1 MKDKIVKKIK
11 DFLRRF
17 DIYSFDDA
25 FVCGSLLSFAIMFLA
40 AILNIALDRMGIRD
54 EQISFMVIRI
64 CSIFL
69 FILIALKII
78 QGILIFLNA
87 LQEDIN
93 AKKARQQYY
102 ENTCKEYEL
111 LCIRHERLESENRY
125 LLEQIESLESQ
136 IKEYEGKQKD

>member
-69 FILIALKII
+69 FILIALKNI

-125 LLEQIESLESQ
+125 LLEQIERLEPQ
-136 IKEYEGKQKD
+136 LKEYEDKQKD

>member
-136 IKEYEGKQKD
+136 IKEYEDKQKD

>member
-54 EQISFMVIRI
+54 EQISYMVIRI

-136 IKEYEGKQKD
+136 IKEYEDKQKD

>member
-125 LLEQIESLESQ
+125 LLEQIERLEPQ
-136 IKEYEGKQKD
+136 LKEYEDKQKD

>member
-11 DFLRRF
+11 DFLHRF

-25 FVCGSLLSFAIMFLA
+25 FEYGSLLSCAIMFLA
-40 AILNIALDRMGIRD
+40 AILNIALARMGIRD
-54 EQISFMVIRI
+54 EQISFMVLRVGGV
-64 CSIFL
+64 L
-69 FILIALKII
+69 ALILIALKTI

-87 LQEDIN
+87 LQEDID

-111 LCIRHERLESENRY
+111 LCIRHEHLQSENKYLLKQIERLESQ
-125 LLEQIESLESQ
+125 L
-136 IKEYEGKQKD
+136 KEYEDKQKD

>member
-125 LLEQIESLESQ
+125 LLEQIESLELQ
-136 IKEYEGKQKD
+136 IKEYEDKQKD

>member
-1 MKDKIVKKIK
+1 MKEKIINKTKN
-11 DFLRRF
+11 FLHRF
-17 DIYSFDDA
+17 DIYSYDDA
-25 FVCGSLLSFAIMFLA
+25 FIVGTHLLFAIMFLGWILGA
-40 AILNIALDRMGIRD
+40 ALEWLGIHGD
-54 EQISFMVIRI
+54 HISYMVIRI

-69 FILIALKII
+69 FILLALKII

-87 LQEDIN
+87 LQEDIT

-136 IKEYEGKQKD
+136 IKEYEDKQKD